1 MKIVKANDVPIYEV
15 TCEECKSV
23 IRYKACEVAYCH
35 ITCPVCGVS
44 LWANTVCPVTYE
56 SHVIR
61 GDKYGTNN

>member
-23 IRYKACEVAYCH
+23 IRYKACEVFYCH

-44 LWANTVCPVTYE
+44 LWANTVCPVDYNKTKE
-56 SHVIR
+56 L
-61 GDKYGTNN
+61 